1 MGGWFSK
8 WSSTSG
14 KANANAVACSKP
26 VSDPNIIRQ
35 FEDQIYGIELTK
47 PAVCTP
53 ITQPGIRNLEKL
65 I

>member
-8 WSSTSG
+8 WSSTSANA
-14 KANANAVACSKP
+14 KANAKAKALACSKP

-53 ITQPGIRNLEKL
+53 ITQPGNV
-65 I
+65 